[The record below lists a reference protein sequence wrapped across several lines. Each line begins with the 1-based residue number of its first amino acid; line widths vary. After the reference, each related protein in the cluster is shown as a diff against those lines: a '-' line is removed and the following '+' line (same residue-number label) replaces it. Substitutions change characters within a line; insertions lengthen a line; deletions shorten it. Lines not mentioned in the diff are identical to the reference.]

1 MTKAPKGKGVWRKRI
16 KHIVLALILG
26 IMSITVAGALYIH
39 MNLRSLPKVDAQYLQ
54 TYDTTKILDDK
65 GQVIWQPTDKHVG
78 IMKSNE
84 IPSLYKKTL
93 IAVEDGNYWHNH
105 GYSMKGIA
113 HMIFSVVYSKINHN
127 CVARG
132 GSTIE
137 QQLIKNVYFNGGN
150 GIKTTTRK
158 IQEIYLARQ
167 LDSNFSKKQILA
179 YYVNNLSFAEGDT
192 GISAVM
198 MTYFGKKPS
207 DYSQRTI
214 ANIAEQAYLAGL
226 GQNPTTYNLY
236 TNPKLGEARMRV
248 VLGVM
253 KEHHYITNDEYKQA
267 YKYDLRQGLK
277 PRYWQDQEQQKLNLK
292 YKSYTDAVRGR
303 LGKMGYNLKD
313 VSLTV
318 HTYLNQEQY
327 DKITDIA
334 RQNQYYQD
342 GSKGQEQVGVTVID
356 HDGIVRGM
364 VGSRNSDDELNRA
377 VQRTRSSGSSLKPFT
392 AYGPMLQY
400 LGNKYNSGSVFDS
413 GNYRYPGTDKYMH
426 NWGHYTYGNISAQA
440 ALWKSLNTVVARIDD
455 HLLGSNRM
463 KAFLHGVGLD
473 TKSYYSAIDGIGL
486 YVSTLDAAAAWNTL
500 NNGGIYTEPRFIKS
514 ITFTDGS
521 TKTIKPVRVRAMNES
536 TAWVLTQMLRGVMTN
551 QGTAPSAR
559 IPNKNY
565 TGYVCKTGTVG
576 LESDSTAP
584 DVYGSGG
591 GDAWV
596 DSITNGGYAVSLW
609 FGYDKPNQSPQVAD
623 NFLGPELLTRD
634 LQAYL
639 NNGKNTIG
647 NWPRPNNV
655 KTLGGSG
662 ISTTYAITDSKDIAV
677 NNESADV
684 PDISKHYR
692 NLAKVTKATAETSI
706 SSDWQKRLP
715 ESEKAFYDIYKNDH
729 SVLDDPSVLNSNV
742 FDTLKKG
749 AQ

>member
-1 MTKAPKGKGVWRKRI
+1 MTKTPKQKGVWKTRI

-26 IMSITVAGALYIH
+26 IMSITVAGTLYIY
-39 MNLRSLPKVDAQYLQ
+39 MNLRSLPKVGAQYLQ

-78 IMKSNE
+78 IMKSNKL
-84 IPSLYKKTL
+84 PSLYEKSL
-93 IAVEDGNYWHNH
+93 ISVEDSNYWNNH

-113 HMIFSVVYSKINHN
+113 NMLLSVIHSKVDPNY
-127 CVARG
+127 VARG

-167 LDSNFSKKQILA
+167 LDSNFSKKQILT
-179 YYVNNLSFAEGDT
+179 YYVNNLSFAEGDN

-198 MTYFGKKPS
+198 MTDFGKQPS
-207 DYSQRTI
+207 DYSPRTT

-253 KEHHYITNDEYKQA
+253 KEHHFITNEEYKHA

-277 PRYWQDQEQQKLNLK
+277 PRYWQYREQQKLNLK
-292 YKSYTDAVRGR
+292 YKSYTDAVRGK
-303 LGKMGYNLKD
+303 LGKMGYNLQD

-318 HTYLNQEQY
+318 RTYLNQDQY
-327 DKITDIA
+327 NKITDMV

-342 GSKGQEQVGVTVID
+342 GSKDQEQVGATVID

-400 LGNKYNSGSVFDS
+400 LGNQYNSGSVFNS
-413 GNYRYPGTDKYMH
+413 GNYQYPGTDKYMH
-426 NWGHYTYGNISAQA
+426 NWGNYTYGNISAQM

-455 HLLGSNRM
+455 QLLGSNRM
-463 KAFLHGVGLD
+463 KTFLHGVGLD
-473 TKSYYSAIDGIGL
+473 TKAHYSSLDGIGL
-486 YVSTLDAAAAWNTL
+486 YISTLDAAAAWNTL
-500 NNGGIYTEPRFIKS
+500 NNDGIYTEPRFVKS

-521 TKTIKPVRVRAMNES
+521 TKTIKPTRVRAMNSS

-551 QGTAPSAR
+551 QGTAPSAK
-559 IPNKNY
+559 IANKNY

-576 LESDSTAP
+576 LESNSTAP
-584 DVYGSGG
+584 NVYGSGG
-591 GDAWV
+591 SDAWV
-596 DSITNGGYAVSLW
+596 NSITNGGYAVSLW

-623 NFLGPELLTRD
+623 SFEGPELLTRD
-634 LQAYL
+634 LQASL
-639 NNGKNTIG
+639 NSSKNTID
-647 NWPRPNNV
+647 NWSRPDNV
-655 KTLGGSG
+655 KTLGGSD
-662 ISTTYAITDSKDIAV
+662 ISTNYAITDSKDITV
-677 NNESADV
+677 NNEAANV
-684 PDISKHYR
+684 PNISKYYQ
-692 NLAKVTKATAETSI
+692 NLVKVNKATAETSI
-706 SSDWQKRLP
+706 SSNWSKRLP
-715 ESEKAFYDIYKNDH
+715 KSEKDFYDIYKNNH
-729 SVLDDPSVLNSNV
+729 SVLDNPSILNDNV